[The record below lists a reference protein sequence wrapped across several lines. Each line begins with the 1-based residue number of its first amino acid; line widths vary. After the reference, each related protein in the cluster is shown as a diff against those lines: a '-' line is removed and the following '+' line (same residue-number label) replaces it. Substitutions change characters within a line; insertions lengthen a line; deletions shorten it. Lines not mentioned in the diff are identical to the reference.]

1 MTGNT
6 KFEQLKGKLE
16 SVENKMDIEKSDED
30 LKKLRTEGFEIL
42 KNVLEENSHFPD
54 KDFKELWKV
63 GFRFLGKNLKED
75 PKYCEEV
82 VSIFENYG
90 EQKRKLIWRYV
101 AHLSIQIIEKDPK
114 NKPASGM
121 LEEVVQFLDKM
132 EKDEWKK
139 DWDLVLRITKNVVS
153 RDPKNESAKNL
164 IIEAERIAK
173 DEEEKMEVSVS
184 ENAKRL
190 EKVEFEGLT
199 EEGQMAWVVL
209 KKMHGLY
216 WKDGYWLCQANSD
229 QEIHDKLFD
238 ALEKFIVSPNALS
251 PDDVNVICERFVRTI
266 NLCRRKL
273 GISPYELGELSKE
286 ESHVKKKS
294 KPRPLPKDALLKIQA
309 PKGLEKLESLFGDL
323 EQQSMVAEGTT
334 TNLDNHFTE
343 DAKKLAVPNEIPQ
356 IKWTS
361 NLYELRSLIRSLKA
375 AEWIE
380 SKLDMIARHFLFN
393 GKTTTYNQLNKGPT
407 GSEKLQRLESILT
420 EHEVPL
426 QI

>member
-1 MTGNT
+1 MTENS
-6 KFEQLKGKLE
+6 KIDDLKEMLLNAEKKLGIE
-16 SVENKMDIEKSDED
+16 RSDENFEKS
-30 LKKLRTEGFEIL
+30 RTEGFRI
-42 KNVLEENSHFPD
+42 
-54 KDFKELWKV
+54 FKKI
-63 GFRFLGKNLKED
+63 LKED
-75 PKYCEEV
+75 PNYCEEV

-101 AHLSIQIIEKDPK
+101 AHLSIQINEIDPK

-139 DWDLVLRITKNVVS
+139 YWDLVLSITKNVVS

-216 WKDGYWLCQANSD
+216 KKDSYWLCQANSD

-273 GISPYELGELSKE
+273 GISPYELPDKLKESDMSPENQVRLSNEAGQKNQGRIHRESHLKVRELFWRTYQILMAAKDPHQYKDVWDAIFDEWFETVEDELLPKKYDIDRIIEVIDSRKDKGKNARMKWYYNVGNEEGSFKLVSLSALLSK
-286 ESHVKKKS
+286 S
-294 KPRPLPKDALLKIQA
+294 KNNPPK
-309 PKGLEKLESLFGDL
+309 
-323 EQQSMVAEGTT
+323 
-334 TNLDNHFTE
+334 N
-343 DAKKLAVPNEIPQ
+343 
-356 IKWTS
+356 
-361 NLYELRSLIRSLKA
+361 
-375 AEWIE
+375 
-380 SKLDMIARHFLFN
+380 
-393 GKTTTYNQLNKGPT
+393 
-407 GSEKLQRLESILT
+407 
-420 EHEVPL
+420 
-426 QI
+426 

>member
-30 LKKLRTEGFEIL
+30 LKKLRTVGFEIL

-101 AHLSIQIIEKDPK
+101 ALLSIQINEIDPK

-139 DWDLVLRITKNVVS
+139 YWDLVLRITKNVVS

-173 DEEEKMEVSVS
+173 DEEEKMEKSVS

-190 EKVEFEGLT
+190 ERVEFEGLT

-266 NLCRRKL
+266 NLCRRKF

-334 TNLDNHFTE
+334 TNLGNHFTE
-343 DAKKLAVPNEIPQ
+343 DAKKLAVPNETPQ
-356 IKWTS
+356 IKWT
-361 NLYELRSLIRSLKA
+361 NKIYELRSLIRSLKDS
-375 AEWIE
+375 EWIE
-380 SKLDMIARHFLFN
+380 GKLDMIARHFLFN
-393 GKTTTYNQLNKGPT
+393 GKTTTYNQLAKGPT
-407 GSEKLQRLESILT
+407 GLEKLQRLTSILT
-420 EHEVPL
+420 DHGINL
-426 QI
+426 RK

>member
-1 MTGNT
+1 MTENS
-6 KFEQLKGKLE
+6 KIDDLKEMLLDA
-16 SVENKMDIEKSDED
+16 ENKFDIERSEESFEKS
-30 LKKLRTEGFEIL
+30 RSVGFEIL
-42 KNVLEENSHFPD
+42 RKALRGDLQNSD
-54 KDFKELWKV
+54 KDFKELWEV
-63 GFRFLGKNLKED
+63 GFRILRKILKED
-75 PKYCEEV
+75 PKCSEEV
-82 VSIFENYG
+82 VIILEDTE
-90 EQKRKLIWRYV
+90 EQKRKLIWRYL
-101 AHLSIQIIEKDPK
+101 ALLSIQIIEIDPK

-121 LEEVVQFLDKM
+121 LEEAVQFLDKM
-132 EKDEWKK
+132 EKDEWKEY
-139 DWDLVLRITKNVVS
+139 WDLVLRITKNVVS
-153 RDPKNESAKNL
+153 RDAKNESAKNL

-216 WKDGYWLCQANSD
+216 KKDSYWLCQANSD
-229 QEIHDKLFD
+229 QEIHDKLID
-238 ALEKFIVSPNALS
+238 ALEKFIVSPNAKS

-266 NLCRRKL
+266 NLCRRKFE
-273 GISPYELGELSKE
+273 ISPYELGESSKE

-294 KPRPLPKDALLKIQA
+294 KPRPLPQDALLKIQA

-361 NLYELRSLIRSLKA
+361 NLYELRFLIRSLKA

-380 SKLDMIARHFLFN
+380 GKSGMIARHFLFN

-420 EHEVPL
+420 EHEVPH